1 VHSLVP
7 ASFREALRFL
17 PALRASPESIRFA
30 IGGDFLR
37 ALATP
42 SRWPLDA
49 PSPFERE
56 RVLSPK
62 PAARELREMRASLD
76 ARLPEIAGSA
86 FVETWGGMI
95 EASPDVLP
103 IIAPIESIGDFYVAT
118 GFSGHG
124 FGIGPGAGRLIS
136 EMVTGKADAA
146 RLRGFRLGR
155 FFDGSPIVPG
165 PAI

>member
-1 VHSLVP
+1 
-7 ASFREALRFL
+7 
-17 PALRASPESIRFA
+17 
-30 IGGDFLR
+30 
-37 ALATP
+37 
-42 SRWPLDA
+42 
-49 PSPFERE
+49 
-56 RVLSPK
+56 
-62 PAARELREMRASLD
+62 
-76 ARLPEIAGSA
+76 
-86 FVETWGGMI
+86 MI